1 MGKITIVWGGSR
13 ILWRG
18 VRIEGTEGTTSYRE
32 VWGHVPPESFK
43 SGTSETPFPGLS
55 GWIWGK
61 RSIPTNNHPPPPP
74 PPPTPLRSATA
85 YVHFLFWYQGQT
97 IISCPVSKNFHLPFL
112 KPALL
117 CILNTPADRTQI
129 SLQLHNI
136 IHCPRQGLVCPELNR
151 KMRDPESRACLL
163 KGLDK
168 TAVDPYVLVI
178 PILQRT
184 SLLLQFHGWWNSL
197 CLR

>member
-1 MGKITIVWGGSR
+1 MPLLQSCTVVWGKLPSSGADPGFCEEGFESR
-13 ILWRG
+13 VPKAQQAIGRS
-18 VRIEGTEGTTSYRE
+18 EGM
-32 VWGHVPPESFK
+32 
-43 SGTSETPFPGLS
+43 FPRKVSNLEHQRRHFLGFQ
-55 GWIWGK
+55 GEFEEK
-61 RSIPTNNHPPPPP
+61 DRSPPPT
-74 PPPTPLRSATA
+74 PPTPLRSATA
-85 YVHFLFWYQGQT
+85 YVHFPFWYQGQT
-97 IISCPVSKNFHLPFL
+97 IISWPVSKNFHLPFL

-168 TAVDPYVLVI
+168 TAADPYVLVI

-184 SLLLQFHGWWNSL
+184 SLLLQFHGW
-197 CLR
+197 